1 MTDIVLDDPNDGV
14 VEKERSKLPG
24 GTWVS
29 HTQRECHSKNQLMA
43 YPSQCLNATRNREMN
58 KYAAR

>member
-1 MTDIVLDDPNDGV
+1 MTDIILDGPNDGV
-14 VEKERSKLPG
+14 VEKERSQLPG

-29 HTQRECHSKNQLMA
+29 HTQRECHNEKLMMA

-58 KYAAR
+58 KHAAR